1 MTEDQSEEPIQPEE
15 RIGRIAALA
24 TAARS
29 RIAGSL
35 LQTPLRRILP
45 KSLPDQGLEVWL
57 KMECCQVSGSFKA
70 RGATHF
76 LLKLTEESSPKGV
89 ITYSSG
95 NHGRALSEA
104 AAKIGLP
111 AVVVAPST
119 IDTVKADAVRGAG
132 AELVLVGPTT
142 DERRQKAEE
151 IAEERDWVV
160 VPPFDHDWIMA
171 GQGTLV
177 LEAIDQLGRVPDH
190 IWLPVGGGGLSAGCA
205 AVARVHAPDCQIHVV
220 EPEGSDALARSLE
233 AGQHLRCEAPRSEAD
248 GLLPQSVGLGNW
260 QVLSAAGV
268 ISHRI
273 SDADLLRSLE
283 ILQRQNGIGAEPSGA
298 CAVTPLLTNFAS
310 SSATSE
316 LHVAVVSGGNVAA
329 DRLERLLSST

>member
-29 RIAGSL
+29 RIAGAL

-119 IDTVKADAVRGAG
+119 IDTDAGYYNVRI
-132 AELVLVGPTT
+132 E
-142 DERRQKAEE
+142 
-151 IAEERDWVV
+151 
-160 VPPFDHDWIMA
+160 H
-171 GQGTLV
+171 
-177 LEAIDQLGRVPDH
+177 
-190 IWLPVGGGGLSAGCA
+190 SCA
-205 AVARVHAPDCQIHVV
+205 
-220 EPEGSDALARSLE
+220 SD
-233 AGQHLRCEAPRSEAD
+233 RCEDYPIYECSYGGD
-248 GLLPQSVGLGNW
+248 GTV
-260 QVLSAAGV
+260 
-268 ISHRI
+268 
-273 SDADLLRSLE
+273 
-283 ILQRQNGIGAEPSGA
+283 
-298 CAVTPLLTNFAS
+298 
-310 SSATSE
+310 
-316 LHVAVVSGGNVAA
+316 
-329 DRLERLLSST
+329 SSTTERSI

>member
-1 MTEDQSEEPIQPEE
+1 MSNEQAWQ
-15 RIGRIAALA
+15 RIRDIADLA
-24 TAARS
+24 VGARS
-29 RIAGSL
+29 RIAGTL
-35 LQTPLRRILP
+35 LQTPLRRVLP
-45 KSLPDQGLEVWL
+45 NSMPDQGLEVWL

-76 LLKLTEESSPKGV
+76 LSRLMEESAPRGV

-104 AAKIGLP
+104 AARLDLP
-111 AVVVAPST
+111 VAVVAPST
-119 IDTVKADAVRGAG
+119 IDAVKAEAVRGAG

-151 IAEERDWVV
+151 MSQERDWVI

-171 GQGTLV
+171 GQGTIV
-177 LEAIDQLGRVPDH
+177 LEAIEQLGKTPDH
-190 IWLPVGGGGLSAGCA
+190 LWLPVGGGGLSAGCT
-205 AVARVHAPDCQIHVV
+205 AVARIHAPECQIHVV
-220 EPEGSDALARSLE
+220 EPEGSDALARSLD
-233 AGQHLRCEAPRSEAD
+233 AGEHLRCESPQSEAD

-273 SDADLLRSLE
+273 SDSDLLSSLR
-283 ILQRQNGIGAEPSGA
+283 ILQHQNGVGAEPSGA
-298 CAVTPLLTNFAS
+298 CSVTPLLTSYVGES
-310 SSATSE
+310 SET
-316 LHVAVVSGGNVAA
+316 HVAVVSGGNVAR
-329 DRLERLLSST
+329 DRLERLLASS